1 MLAGVNINLKGN
13 RLVLVDEI
21 IVIKLIEKFKKGNL

>member
-1 MLAGVNINLKGN
+1 MFAGVKINLKGN
-13 RLVLVDEI
+13 RLVMVDEI